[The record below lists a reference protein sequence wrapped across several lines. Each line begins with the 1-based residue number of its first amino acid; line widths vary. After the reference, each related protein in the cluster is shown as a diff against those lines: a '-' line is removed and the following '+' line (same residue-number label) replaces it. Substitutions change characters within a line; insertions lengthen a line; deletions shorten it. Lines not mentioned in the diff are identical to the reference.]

1 MIANFKYISEK
12 NNVVIRSFE
21 LKLDDG
27 DTLTFMSH
35 NHEDLFKIY
44 EILKKKINLGGFHEN
59 FRAVK
64 RIGKGNFAI
73 VKIFKK

>member
-12 NNVVIRSFE
+12 KNVIMTSFE
-21 LKLDDG
+21 LKLSDG

-35 NHEDLFKIY
+35 TYEDLFKIY

-59 FRAVK
+59 FRALK
-64 RIGKGNFAI
+64 RIGKEREI
-73 VKIFKK
+73 SR